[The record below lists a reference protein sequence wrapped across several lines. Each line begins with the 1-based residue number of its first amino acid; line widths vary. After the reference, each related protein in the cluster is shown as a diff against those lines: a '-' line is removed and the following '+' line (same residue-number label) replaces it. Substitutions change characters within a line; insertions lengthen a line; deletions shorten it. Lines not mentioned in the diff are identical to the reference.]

1 MRKKL
6 GVAAAVVVLCPFVA
20 RAQVTVLDFEGIGD
34 WNSVGNYYN
43 GGAGGNQGV
52 TFFGNAIALEQ
63 AGFYV
68 TDPCHGSG
76 FLSTPPSGCGALFYY
91 TGQTGRNAGLNVA
104 SGFTSGFCGV
114 PRAMATAWPNS
125 AAVFT
130 S

>member
-52 TFFGNAIALEQ
+52 TFLGNAIALEQ
-63 AGFYV
+63 AGLFV
-68 TDPCHGSG
+68 
-76 FLSTPPSGCGALFYY
+76 TPPCPRRGLPPTPPPGGGAPVLF
-91 TGQTGRNAGLNVA
+91 TRPTRPQRG
-104 SGFTSGFCGV
+104 
-114 PRAMATAWPNS
+114 
-125 AAVFT
+125 
-130 S
+130 